1 MSSMYRL
8 VSVSVHVPKQVV
20 DEIDELVRQGRFA
33 SRSDFI
39 RIAIEFYLAFLKN
52 QLTQLCSKA

>member
-1 MSSMYRL
+1 MSKL
-8 VSVSVHVPKQVV
+8 VSVSVHVPKQIV

-39 RIAIEFYLAFLKN
+39 RIAIEFYLAFLKGTVRPEVCKS
-52 QLTQLCSKA
+52 QL